1 MVEGRAE
8 EHMSSDAK
16 SVILDRIR
24 KAQVALT
31 PSPDPVP
38 ERPSRNRHEVID
50 QFVEYVE
57 EYRASVTRVSEL
69 ELAEAIGQKLSERN
83 SATAVIPF
91 DIPDNWMS
99 KTVTWV
105 RDLPDRPLTHTEL
118 DKIDAVLTG
127 SAVSIAETGT
137 VVLDGGFAQGRR
149 ALTLIPDHHVCV
161 VFADQVVD
169 GIPEAVA
176 KLEGAVR
183 AGRPLTMISGPSATS
198 DIELSRVEGVHGPRK
213 LDIILV
219 E

>member
-1 MVEGRAE
+1 
-8 EHMSSDAK
+8 MSSEAK

-24 KAQVALT
+24 QANVTSSLMPAPLPT
-31 PSPDPVP
+31 GP
-38 ERPSRNRHEVID
+38 ERSRKEVVD

-57 EYRASVTRVSEL
+57 EYRASVTRVSEP
-69 ELAEAIGQKLSERN
+69 ELAESIGRKLAERN
-83 SATAVIPF
+83 SAKVVIPF
-91 DIPDNWMS
+91 DLPDSWMAEEIA
-99 KTVTWV
+99 WV
-105 RDLPDRPLTHTEL
+105 RDLPVRPLTHAEL
-118 DKIDAVLTG
+118 DEIEAVVTG

-169 GIPEAVA
+169 SVPEAVS
-176 KLEGAVR
+176 KLESSVS
-183 AGRPLTMISGPSATS
+183 AGQPLTMISGPSATS